1 MFVHVRNY
9 VVCIVGV
16 SFILFFLHAFAIASF
31 ALLVFS
37 FIVECLHIFIVQ
49 ASFYHCV
56 LL

>member
-16 SFILFFLHAFAIASF
+16 SFILFFLHVYAIASF

-37 FIVECLHIFIVQ
+37 FIVECLHIFVVQ
-49 ASFYHCV
+49 ASFYQCA